1 MAGVGSTGGPAD
13 GDDLPP
19 LPAWQQRELAAL
31 GLSGPGANTEV
42 AIRRQPQAGGEGKD
56 DAAAQR
62 LQGPVD
68 PRLLAGVRVLC
79 APSEAALGGRR
90 GVDGLGVW
98 GVPIA
103 PAAEL
108 AALRTLTGLVA
119 IALSQF
125 TSSLVRAWAY
135 STWGGSGNFKVSWAA
150 RHRGGC

>member
-1 MAGVGSTGGPAD
+1 MGGVDVPPESE
-13 GDDLPP
+13 DLAP

-31 GLSGPGANTEV
+31 GLAGAGANTDV
-42 AIRRQPQAGGEGKD
+42 AIRRAPEAGGEGGG
-56 DAAAQR
+56 AAAR

-79 APSEAALGGRR
+79 APNEAALGGRR

-98 GVPIA
+98 GTPIA

-125 TSSLVRAWAY
+125 SSSLV
-135 STWGGSGNFKVSWAA
+135 SMGG
-150 RHRGGC
+150 